1 MSINLSAEERSA
13 TTAMFQSCFHF
24 ATGDIQ
30 KKKKEL
36 NSILSQFTGLL
47 WRKRTG
53 KGALNSEN

>member
-30 KKKKEL
+30 KKKKRAKFHFIPIYWATVE
-36 NSILSQFTGLL
+36 
-47 WRKRTG
+47 K
-53 KGALNSEN
+53 ENRERGT